1 MHWKDAIMIAY
12 ISMATGFFTA
22 YGTYHGH
29 LWKWRDAKLRSQLV
43 RFDTSA

>member
-12 ISMATGFFTA
+12 IGMTTGFFTA
-22 YGTYHGH
+22 YGTYHGY
-29 LWKWRDAKLRSQLV
+29 LWKWRDAKKRSQLV